1 MARLVSS
8 GNLMKGAVNMLKY
21 IVKRLLLLIP
31 VIIGTS
37 ALVFFIMA
45 LAPGDPA
52 TAILGADA
60 EPEAIEYLREELG
73 LNDPEIVQY
82 GRYMWDL
89 IHGDLGE
96 SYLTGKSVLE

>member
-1 MARLVSS
+1 MEPISS
-8 GNLMKGAVNMLKY
+8 GIPTKGALNMLRY

-52 TAILGADA
+52 LAIHGPDA
-60 EPEAIEYLREELG
+60 EPEDY
-73 LNDPEIVQY
+73 
-82 GRYMWDL
+82 
-89 IHGDLGE
+89 
-96 SYLTGKSVLE
+96 